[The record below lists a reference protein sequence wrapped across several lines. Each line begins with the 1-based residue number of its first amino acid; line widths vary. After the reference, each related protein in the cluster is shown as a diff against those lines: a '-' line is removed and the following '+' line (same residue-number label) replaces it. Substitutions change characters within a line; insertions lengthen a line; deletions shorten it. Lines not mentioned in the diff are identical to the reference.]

1 MLPSFVHDIQ
11 PQRVVFAP
19 GAIARIADEAARLG
33 MSRALVV
40 ATPGSGARLG
50 GRIVDGLGD
59 RAARLHA
66 QAMIHVPK
74 PVAQAG
80 LAAARAAN
88 ADGLVAAG
96 GGAAIGLAKI
106 IARDLDLPILAVP
119 TTYSGSEATPIWGM
133 SDGERKF
140 TGKDMK
146 VLPRTIIYDPEL
158 TYALPSAVSAA
169 SAMNA
174 IAHCVEGL
182 WVPDR
187 TPYLMAL
194 ASDAARRFGKHLPR
208 VVADGADH
216 AARGECL
223 IAAWLAGVVL
233 CAGTGLQHKL
243 AHVLGGLGLPHAE
256 THAIIL
262 PHVTRFNLAA
272 APDARARL
280 APALGDDPA
289 EGLADMLRG
298 FPIPQKLSDVGFD
311 RAKTDFVAEEIAG
324 LAISVPR
331 KVAADDVRA
340 LLAAAY

>member
-1 MLPSFVHDIQ
+1 MTASFIHDVA

-19 GAIARIADEAARLG
+19 GALARIADEAARLG
-33 MSRALVV
+33 FTRALVI
-40 ATPGSGARLG
+40 ATPGSGVRLG
-50 GRIVDGLGD
+50 GRIVEVLGS
-59 RAARLHA
+59 RAAALHA
-66 QAMIHVPK
+66 QAVMHVPK
-74 PVAQAG
+74 GVAEAG
-80 LAAARAAN
+80 LAAARNAK

-106 IARDLDLPILAVP
+106 IARDLGLPILAVP

-140 TGKDMK
+140 TGKDVR
-146 VLPRTIIYDPEL
+146 VLPRTIVYDPDL
-158 TYALPSAVSAA
+158 TLALPPGVSAA

-187 TPYLMAL
+187 TPFLIAL
-194 ASDAARRFGKHLPR
+194 ATDAARRFGAYLPR
-208 VVADGADH
+208 VVANGEDRE
-216 AARGECL
+216 ARAECL
-223 IAAWLAGVVL
+223 VAAWLAGVVL
-233 CAGTGLQHKL
+233 TAGTGLQHKL

-272 APDARARL
+272 APEARGRL
-280 APALGDDPA
+280 ADALGGEPA
-289 EGLADMLRG
+289 GRLTAMLAS
-298 FPIPQKLSDVGFD
+298 FPIPHKLADVGFD
-311 RAKTDFVAEEIAG
+311 RAKIDFVATEMAALSIK
-324 LAISVPR
+324 VPR
-331 KVAADDVRA
+331 PVSAEDVGA

>member
-50 GRIVDGLGD
+50 RRIVDGLGD
-59 RAARLHA
+59 RAAGLHA

-80 LAAARAAN
+80 LAAVRAAN

-106 IARDLDLPILAVP
+106 IARDLGLPILAVP
-119 TTYSGSEATPIWGM
+119 TTYSGSEATSIWGM
-133 SDGERKF
+133 SDGERKL
-140 TGKDMK
+140 TGKDAK
-146 VLPRTIIYDPEL
+146 VLPRTVLYDPEL
-158 TYALPSAVSAA
+158 TYALPPGVSAA
-169 SAMNA
+169 SAMNG

-187 TPYLMAL
+187 TPYLIAL
-194 ASDAARRFGKHLPR
+194 ATDAARRFGRYLPR
-208 VVADGADH
+208 VVADGADRE
-216 AARGECL
+216 ARGECL

-298 FPIPQKLSDVGFD
+298 FPIPQKLSEVGFD

-324 LAISVPR
+324 LAIGVPR

-340 LLAAAY
+340 LLASAY

>member
-11 PQRVVFAP
+11 PQRVVFGP
-19 GAIARIADEAARLG
+19 GAITGIADEAARLG
-33 MSRALVV
+33 MSRALVI

-50 GRIVDGLGD
+50 GRIVDSLGG
-59 RAARLHA
+59 RAAGLHA

-74 PVAQAG
+74 PVAEAG
-80 LAAARAAN
+80 LAAARVAG

-106 IARDLDLPILAVP
+106 IARDLALPILAVP

-140 TGKDMK
+140 TGKDTK
-146 VLPRTIIYDPEL
+146 VLPRTVLYDPEL
-158 TYALPSAVSAA
+158 TFALPPAVSAA

-187 TPYLMAL
+187 TPFLIAL
-194 ASDAARRFGKHLPR
+194 ATDAARRFGRNLPR
-208 VVADGADH
+208 VVSDGADRE
-216 AARGECL
+216 ARGECL

-298 FPIPQKLSDVGFD
+298 FPIPQTLSAVGFD
-311 RAKTDFVAEEIAG
+311 RAKTDFVADEIAR

-331 KVAADDVRA
+331 KVGSDDVRA

>member
-1 MLPSFVHDIQ
+1 MPAPFVHDI
-11 PQRVVFAP
+11 PAQRVVFAP
-19 GAIARIADEAARLG
+19 GAVARVGGEAAHLG
-33 MSRALVV
+33 VSRALVI

-50 GRIVDGLGD
+50 ARLVELLGT
-59 RAARLHA
+59 RAAGLHA
-66 QAMIHVPK
+66 QAVVHVPK
-74 PVAQAG
+74 AVAEAG
-80 LAAARAAN
+80 LGAARQAN

-106 IARDLDLPILAVP
+106 IARDLGLPILAVP

-133 SDGERKF
+133 SEGERKF
-140 TGKDMK
+140 TGKDVK
-146 VLPRTIIYDPEL
+146 VLPRTIVYDPEL
-158 TYALPSAVSAA
+158 TLALPAAVSAA

-194 ASDAARRFGKHLPR
+194 ATDATRRFGEHLPR
-208 VVADGADH
+208 VIADGNDR

-223 IAAWLAGVVL
+223 IAAWLAGVAL
-233 CAGTGLQHKL
+233 TAGTGLQHKL

-272 APDARARL
+272 APEARARL
-280 APALGDDPA
+280 AEALGGDGGDRLA
-289 EGLADMLRG
+289 GMLAGL
-298 FPIPQKLSDVGFD
+298 PIPQRLADVGFD
-311 RAKTDFVAEEIAG
+311 RDKIEFVAAEVG
-324 LAISVPR
+324 KLAIALPR
-331 KVAADDVRA
+331 PVSGADVRA